1 MDNNNNTNLPEQD
14 DKLVVEKVSA
24 DEITVSAIKSSKKST
39 KTSFFKSRGFK
50 YGSFATAMTALL
62 IIVVIAANMVLSTLS
77 DRYSWALD
85 FTSTGMYDISDAT
98 KQVVNSLDPS
108 VYIEITV
115 FYNENSYPYYLS
127 EPIKRFA
134 NLSDNIT
141 VTYVDP
147 EKNPASLNQY
157 GTEYNI
163 QSGAV
168 VVKSGKR
175 VRVFNVDDYLE
186 QDDETGAMHIYVEE
200 RLAAG
205 VLFVTK
211 DEIPVVYFVNG
222 HGEEGYDSLMNM
234 IANNGAEV
242 KEIDLM
248 TDTEGFD
255 PASKLMIIC
264 NPARDY
270 SDSEIRLIDD
280 FLSNE
285 NELGRNL
292 MYFSSTDS
300 ISVPNLERFLK
311 DWGIEFNNDLV
322 LDDKYCVGTSPYMV
336 IPQFTS
342 EEVMNTGTVASTVTS
357 PITPNARSLTLLFEE
372 NASYK
377 TQSLITSFE
386 DSSYSKDK
394 SVVTTTWD
402 RQDGDKPGPFTV
414 AALSMNYKYVNN
426 IQVQNYVFVSGST
439 DMLENSILTYSGNG
453 EYLMQIYKIMVNEQD
468 DTILAAQKSTS
479 SSVAT
484 LNKNQTL
491 AMTLV
496 VLVIL
501 PLICLI
507 VGLAVFIRRR
517 FM

>member
-1 MDNNNNTNLPEQD
+1 MENNNNTNLPDENDKIEQ
-14 DKLVVEKVSA
+14 VSA
-24 DEITVSAIKSSKKST
+24 DEITVSAIKNSKKRK

-62 IIVVIAANMVLSTLS
+62 IVVVIAANMVLSTLS

-168 VVKSGKR
+168 VMKSGDR

-186 QDDETGAMHIYVEE
+186 QDSETGAMRIYIEE

-211 DEIPVVYFVNG
+211 EEIPVVYFVNG
-222 HGEEGYDSLMNM
+222 HGEEGYESLMNM

-255 PASKLMIIC
+255 PASKLMVIC
-264 NPARDY
+264 NPTRDY
-270 SDSEIRLIDD
+270 SDSEIRLIQD
-280 FLSNE
+280 FLSNG
-285 NELGRNL
+285 NQLGRNL
-292 MYFSSTDS
+292 MYFASTDS

-311 DWGIEFNNDLV
+311 DWGIQFNNDMV
-322 LDDKYCVGTSPYMV
+322 LDDEYCVGTTPYMV
-336 IPQFTS
+336 IPKFTS
-342 EEVMNTGTVASTVTS
+342 EEIMNTGSVMTTVTS
-357 PITPNARSLTLLFEE
+357 PITPNARSLTMLFEE
-372 NASYK
+372 NSSYI
-377 TQSLITSFE
+377 TQPLITTFE
-386 DSSYSKDK
+386 ETSYSKDK
-394 SVVTTTWD
+394 TVVTSTWD
-402 RQDGDKPGPFTV
+402 RQDTDKSGPFTV

-426 IQVQNYVFVSGST
+426 IQVQNYVFVSGSV
-439 DMLENSILTYSGNG
+439 DMLESSILTYSGNG
-453 EYLMQIYKIMVNEQD
+453 EYLMQIYKMMVNEED